1 MLPEPKP
8 DLSPAELT
16 LVFAIG
22 AVVLAVLLRVLRSVV
37 VKSLAPWG
45 AKLDRWRRGGAE
57 PERDLGLLLG
67 NFLILGF
74 VDGFAIRYGL
84 TSVGLMGFYVF
95 GFVWMVHLPAD
106 ISNRVRNAKGG
117 PADVHR
123 RGFFLF
129 KFGSVW
135 RRLALA
141 LFSLAAGVALLQLV
155 GHPSVVTD
163 YWFRFLESMVR

>member
-1 MLPEPKP
+1 MLPEPNP

-16 LVFAIG
+16 LVFVIG
-22 AVVLAVLLRVLRSVV
+22 AVVLAAVLRVLRSVV
-37 VKSLAPWG
+37 VKLLAPW
-45 AKLDRWRRGGAE
+45 AANLDRWRRGGAE

-74 VDGFAIRYGL
+74 VDGFAARYGL
-84 TSVGLMGFYVF
+84 TLVPVYVAGLA
-95 GFVWMVHLPAD
+95 WMLHLPAD

-117 PADVHR
+117 PADIHR

-141 LFSLAAGVALLQLV
+141 LSSLAAGVALLEIV
-155 GHPSVVTD
+155 GHPSAVTD
-163 YWFRFLESMVR
+163 YWFSVLESLVR